1 MTRAGVGHC
10 KVVPIRREGR
20 WRRHGEADNSVAASD
35 TIRRPDRLQV
45 RRCLEALG
53 ASKHFGEAEAALDAF
68 AAAIGLPTMA
78 WTPDVGRPLFDPVM
92 DAFNRRHG
100 WPDTVLSLWWDRRV
114 MLKMPIYIRCRTAHL
129 PFATALDELAR
140 SGEAELRSFAAA
152 TAALGLR
159 TVVTTPVHLPRGR
172 IAMVSWLGPHGIE
185 LAAALVSAFTAEL
198 FLAGH
203 AFMSAYERAFARDE
217 AAAEDQVRVTVQ
229 EWECLRLLAQGHRDT
244 EIAALKGLAPITVR
258 FHLGNVVRK
267 LGAANRT
274 HAVAL
279 AAQLGMLGVVGR

>member
-1 MTRAGVGHC
+1 V
-10 KVVPIRREGR
+10 I
-20 WRRHGEADNSVAASD
+20 ASD
-35 TIRRPDRLQV
+35 TGQPLDHVEV
-45 RRCLEALG
+45 RRRLEALG
-53 ASKHFGEAEAALDAF
+53 AARAFSEAEAALDEF
-68 AAAIGLPTMA
+68 AAAIGWPMMA
-78 WTPDVGRPLFDPVM
+78 WTPDIGRPLFDPVM

-100 WPDTVLSLWWDRRV
+100 WPDKVLALWWDRRV
-114 MLKMPIYIRCRTAHL
+114 MLKMPIYIRCRTQHL
-129 PFATALDELAR
+129 PFATALDEIAR
-140 SGEAELRSFAAA
+140 GGGVEVRRFAAA
-152 TAALGLR
+152 TAALGMR

-172 IAMVSWLGPHGIE
+172 IAMVSWLGSQDVE
-185 LAAALVSAFTAEL
+185 TAEALLATLRAEL

-203 AFMSAYERAFARDE
+203 VFMDAYERAFARDE
-217 AAAEDQVRVTVQ
+217 VAAEDQARVTVQ

-258 FHLGNVVRK
+258 FHLVNVVRK